1 MEWSNEKNLVA
12 LCLNYACC
20 DDILQPYVHKGH
32 DMKLPLT
39 FRATFRM
46 KEFYDYKTEMYH
58 GAFLRGASAQE
69 ALELGAT
76 TKDIQ
81 HDYRRGFIKFPS
93 HEFDRPGHIYS
104 AVEVAA
110 DHGIHHIL
118 DDIAKLMSPT
128 VYTDYVLAR
137 TFVSHTLERAKY
149 VFNDPIKSA
158 FQGDQPLG
166 DHGYARNVIPDPQ
179 AKTWCSIRM
188 DLLARTRTTLRARAR
203 ARMKEDFKSES
214 KLTKDVYDLA
224 CSACSAR

>member
-1 MEWSNEKNLVA
+1 MEKDVLDFQVIQIPFTMEWSNEKNLVA
-12 LCLNYACC
+12 SCLNYACC

-58 GAFLRGASAQE
+58 GAFLRGASGQE
-69 ALELGAT
+69 AT
-76 TKDIQ
+76 TQDIQ
-81 HDYRRGFIKFPS
+81 HDYPRGFIKFPS
-93 HEFDRPGHIYS
+93 HESDLPGHIYS

-179 AKTWCSIRM
+179 ATGCSR
-188 DLLARTRTTLRARAR
+188 
-203 ARMKEDFKSES
+203 
-214 KLTKDVYDLA
+214 
-224 CSACSAR
+224 

>member
-1 MEWSNEKNLVA
+1 ME
-12 LCLNYACC
+12 
-20 DDILQPYVHKGH
+20 
-32 DMKLPLT
+32 LPLC
-39 FRATFRM
+39 FDATFRM
-46 KEFYDYKTEMYH
+46 KEFYDYKTKIYH
-58 GAFLRGASAQE
+58 GSDLRGASAQE
-69 ALELGAT
+69 AT
-76 TKDIQ
+76 TRDIQ
-81 HDYRRGFIKFPS
+81 HDYRRGFIKFLS
-93 HEFDRPGHIYS
+93 HESDLPGHIYS
-104 AVEVAA
+104 AVGVAA

-137 TFVSHTLERAKY
+137 TFVSDTLERAKY

-158 FQGDQPLG
+158 FQGGQPLG

-188 DLLARTRTTLRARAR
+188 DLLARTRTTLRTRAR